1 MVGQLC
7 HRVQGS
13 QQAVLL
19 CAVAGVC
26 TGSKRGEC
34 GTAIGQSAGVLAVH
48 HVGGDGQD
56 RGGSLRVAVGVALLD
71 HLQEG
76 AQQPHADLVG
86 AVIIVAVLGEV
97 ALGLKAGGKAALVTH
112 YLHLGVLDGA
122 QGVDDVGEACNAGGK
137 GAAHVGVDKGHLGF
151 LIVVFVVHIL
161 DQVQHIDVQAS
172 QPVQHLDI
180 LGQHLV
186 VVQVL
191 AGDGGIVGAA
201 LLVALLVHTAVD
213 GVQQALGQV
222 GAGTEEL
229 HLLAGLGGRHAAA
242 DGVVIAP
249 HGLHHVVVLVLD
261 AAGVDG
267 HLGGVLFKGLR
278 QGGGVQHRQVRLR
291 GGAHVLQGVEEAVAV
306 LGDHA
311 AAVHADA
318 AHFQGGPHGVA
329 GEQLVVAGDAGE
341 LDHAELHDHVV
352 DELLSLA
359 LGQDALVQIALDID
373 VEEGGD
379 AAHAHSGAVL
389 GLDGGQI
396 AEVQPLAGFLGG
408 LCRLRDII
416 AVGLGHL
423 LHALQGADL
432 AGDLLAQAD
441 HVVGHGAVAAV
452 GKVLLLE
459 LDQCIDAV
467 QGHAAVVAHDAAA
480 AISVR
485 QAGDDMGVA
494 GRLHLRSVGIKHSLI
509 VGAGIIG
516 KDLVQLG
523 AGLVA
528 VGGAG
533 LLCHLDAAV
542 GHEGALEGLVGLQT
556 HDLLQ
561 ILQAFVDIAGAVSSQ
576 AADHFGLHIQ
586 HAALGAL
593 GLLQL
598 LQGPPQ
604 LVGRLGGAGQKA
616 FVAVIRGVVLLDEV
630 AHIDF
635 FFPDAALKAFPLFK
649 IDHWNLLAP
658 FHALVSMV

>member
-1 MVGQLC
+1 M
-7 HRVQGS
+7 
-13 QQAVLL
+13 
-19 CAVAGVC
+19 
-26 TGSKRGEC
+26 
-34 GTAIGQSAGVLAVH
+34 
-48 HVGGDGQD
+48 
-56 RGGSLRVAVGVALLD
+56 ALLD

-86 AVIIVAVLGEV
+86 AVIVVAVLGEV

-112 YLHLGVLDGA
+112 YLDLGVLDGA

-137 GAAHVGVDKGHLGF
+137 GAAHVGVDEGHLGF
-151 LIVVFVVHIL
+151 LVVVFVVHIL

-213 GVQQALGQV
+213 GVQQALGKV

-242 DGVVIAP
+242 DGVIIAP

-261 AAGVDG
+261 RAGIDG
-267 HLGGVLFKGLR
+267 HLGGIFLEALR
-278 QGGGVQHRQVRLR
+278 QGGGVQNGQVRLR
-291 GGAHVLQGVEEAVAV
+291 CGAHVFQRVQEAVAV

-311 AAVHADA
+311 AAIHADA
-318 AHFQGGPHGVA
+318 AHFQRCPHGVA
-329 GEQLVVAGDAGE
+329 GEQLVVAGDAGK

-352 DELLSLA
+352 DQLLSLG
-359 LGQDALVQIALDID
+359 LGQGAVVQIALDID
-373 VEEGGD
+373 IQEGGD
-379 AAHAHSGAVL
+379 AAHAHGSAVL

-396 AEVQPLAGFLGG
+396 AEVEPLYCFPGI
-408 LCRLRDII
+408 LR
-416 AVGLGHL
+416 GLGHL
-423 LHALQGADL
+423 LHALQGTDL

-480 AISVR
+480 AVSVR
-485 QAGDDMGVA
+485 QAGDDVGMA
-494 GRLHLRSVGIKHSLI
+494 GRLHLRGVGIKHSLI
-509 VGAGIIG
+509 VGAGVVG

-561 ILQAFVDIAGAVSSQ
+561 IL
-576 AADHFGLHIQ
+576 
-586 HAALGAL
+586 
-593 GLLQL
+593 
-598 LQGPPQ
+598 
-604 LVGRLGGAGQKA
+604 
-616 FVAVIRGVVLLDEV
+616 
-630 AHIDF
+630 
-635 FFPDAALKAFPLFK
+635 
-649 IDHWNLLAP
+649 
-658 FHALVSMV
+658 